1 MKQNL
6 VLIGMSGCGKS
17 TVGRLTAEKLGLLF
31 ADTDSIV
38 ANTAKMSIKEIFAQ
52 KGEEAF
58 RRLERQAVMYA
69 AGLRGAVIATGG
81 GVPEEQA
88 NIEALRKNGIIL
100 LLLRPVDVI
109 AETVDKNTRP
119 LFTNSEAV
127 RALWQRRKEI
137 YGKCADITVQN
148 TASPEECAANIAALW
163 QQMRAQ

>member
-52 KGEEAF
+52 MGEETF

-69 AGLRGAVIATGG
+69 AGLRG
-81 GVPEEQA
+81 PEERE

-100 LLLRPVDVI
+100 LLFRPVDVI

-137 YGKCADITVQN
+137 YGKCADITVPN

>member
-1 MKQNL
+1 M
-6 VLIGMSGCGKS
+6 
-17 TVGRLTAEKLGLLF
+17 
-31 ADTDSIV
+31 
-38 ANTAKMSIKEIFAQ
+38 
-52 KGEEAF
+52 
-58 RRLERQAVMYA
+58 
-69 AGLRGAVIATGG
+69 
-81 GVPEEQA
+81 PEERE

-100 LLLRPVDVI
+100 LLFRPVDVI

-163 QQMRAQ
+163 QQMREQ

>member
-52 KGEEAF
+52 MGEETF

-81 GVPEEQA
+81 GVPE
-88 NIEALRKNGIIL
+88 
-100 LLLRPVDVI
+100 
-109 AETVDKNTRP
+109 
-119 LFTNSEAV
+119 
-127 RALWQRRKEI
+127 
-137 YGKCADITVQN
+137 
-148 TASPEECAANIAALW
+148 
-163 QQMRAQ
+163 